1 LTVPDLVAAAR
12 AGRFGAAQIVAAEL
26 AVMAILAAAYTRSL
40 LIAVAGALATL
51 VLLTAALGR
60 VGGRWWYEAF
70 AAWLRLRHRRRAGS
84 RAARGVRTAG
94 PYAVEL
100 AALAPYLH
108 VQTATYR
115 DMPMGVA
122 ADELGWFAAVAVT
135 GRDGLSRGEGAALR
149 LDWLAR
155 LVGEPAAP
163 TSAVQV
169 VVRQAGLPSGDPR
182 LPHARSYQEL
192 RDSLGVVPHR
202 DVWIAVRLDLDDG
215 ETAAADRGGDI
226 AGIHRALG
234 AALVRVSTVLTTSG
248 LDHRVLDGNELRQAL
263 LDAYGPDPVDGRPAR
278 AAHETWSRWQA
289 RRTVHVCYAVAGWPV
304 KPGADVL
311 TELARVPGAVSVCT
325 AIAFGELPT
334 RGDRPHGPIGA
345 RMVLRVVAAPE
356 AVGGCLRQLRAG
368 ARRLGVRLVRLDGEQ
383 AAAVYATT
391 PTAAAL
397 GPTLW

>member
-1 LTVPDLVAAAR
+1 MS
-12 AGRFGAAQIVAAEL
+12 I
-26 AVMAILAAAYTRSL
+26 
-40 LIAVAGALATL
+40 
-51 VLLTAALGR
+51 
-60 VGGRWWYEAF
+60 
-70 AAWLRLRHRRRAGS
+70 
-84 RAARGVRTAG
+84 
-94 PYAVEL
+94 
-100 AALAPYLH
+100 
-108 VQTATYR
+108 
-115 DMPMGVA
+115 GVA
-122 ADELGWFAAVAVT
+122 ADELGWFAAIAVT
-135 GRDGLSRGEGAALR
+135 ARDGLSRGDGAALR

-169 VVRQAGLPSGDPR
+169 VVRQAGLPGGDPR
-182 LPHARSYQEL
+182 TPYARSYQEL
-192 RDSLGVVPHR
+192 RDSLAVVPHR

-248 LDHRVLDGNELRQAL
+248 LDHRVLDGTELRQAL
-263 LDAYGPDPVDGRPAR
+263 LDAYGPDPYDGRASR
-278 AAHETWSRWQA
+278 AHETWSRWQA
-289 RRTVHVCYAVAGWPV
+289 RRAVHVCYAVAGWPT
-304 KPGADVL
+304 KPGGDVL

-325 AIAFGELPT
+325 AIAFGEVPS
-334 RGDRPHGPIGA
+334 RGARGPIAA

-356 AVGGCLRQLRAG
+356 LVGGCLRQLRAG

-391 PTAAAL
+391 PTAAAM